1 MTDLTVQAP
10 NEASPVAMASVA
22 MMMDPIK
29 LNALVEFSK
38 MMASAT
44 LTVPKHLQN
53 KASDCLAICMQATQW
68 GMNPFPVAQKTH
80 LVNGN
85 LGYEAQ
91 LVVAVLKNS
100 GAVRGRPH
108 YEYRGDGED
117 MECRAGFVPAGET
130 DVVWTEWLRMRSV
143 TTRNSP
149 LWKVN
154 PKQQMGYVQARNWAR
169 LYAPEALLGV
179 YADDELID
187 ADMPLP
193 TGTRHMGQA
202 DEVRPTTVDALPLY
216 DAAKF
221 DHNLPGWS
229 KKITS
234 GEKTAEQLITWLQS
248 KNRLTDDQV
257 KRLRAVTVAE
267 VVDAT
272 TGEITGNQGADE
284 ADAHPLELAM
294 NKATTRDQLDLL
306 ADRIESEAESPDWVT
321 YLQSVY
327 HANVDRLDR

>member
-1 MTDLTVQAP
+1 MTDLTVQQAQ
-10 NEASPVAMASVA
+10 EANPVAMASVA
-22 MMMDPIK
+22 MMMDPTK

-53 KASDCLAICMQATQW
+53 KPSDCLAICMQATQW

-108 YEYRGDGED
+108 YEYRGEGED
-117 MECRAGFVPAGET
+117 MECRAGFVPAGES

-187 ADMPLP
+187 ADAPLP
-193 TGTRHMGQA
+193 QGARQMGTVE
-202 DEVRPTTVDALPLY
+202 EVRPTTVEALPMY
-216 DAAKF
+216 DQAQF
-221 DHNLPGWS
+221 DTNFKAWADV
-229 KKITS
+229 IAS
-234 GEKTAEQLITWLQS
+234 GRKTAEQLITWIES
-248 KNRLTDDQV
+248 KAQLTEAQK
-257 KRLRAVTVAE
+257 KRLRDAE
-267 VVDAT
+267 VTDVNGVIG
-272 TGEITGNQGADE
+272 GEAGADPKAVE
-284 ADAHPLELAM
+284 QSLRGAKSVDELDVAADHIRNVADTVQADALTNLYRSLRAQLEA
-294 NKATTRDQLDLL
+294 
-306 ADRIESEAESPDWVT
+306 
-321 YLQSVY
+321 
-327 HANVDRLDR
+327 